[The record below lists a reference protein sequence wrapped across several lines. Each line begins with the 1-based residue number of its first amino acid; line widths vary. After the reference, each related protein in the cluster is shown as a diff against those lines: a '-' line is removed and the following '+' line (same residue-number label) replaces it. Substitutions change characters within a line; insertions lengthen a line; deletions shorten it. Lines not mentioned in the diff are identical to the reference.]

1 MCTIG
6 IAVGPADRRLTS
18 NCTQTRPFNWS
29 KIRLSG
35 DPSES
40 Y

>member
-6 IAVGPADRRLTS
+6 VAAGPADGRLT
-18 NCTQTRPFNWS
+18 NNFIQTRPFNWS